1 MKLMKSLMAL
11 AALFCAV
18 TFVSAADECADKVK
32 CAVKDA
38 KCAVEKAAE
47 AKMPQTLCEL
57 KKKFPNAPKLTEKDE
72 LFDYYMNLGDGSFYM
87 VYANENPATVY
98 SNSLKAGDKHY
109 DGAEIMTIK
118 PIGFTKGKV
127 KLAQSGKVVAIKDG
141 LAPSVTLNKGDVV
154 ALFQPSLVN
163 HDSLNT
169 KDAGKCGSLPS
180 WGEALYGLWTS
191 TGIYDIIS

>member
-11 AALFCAV
+11 AAFFCAV
-18 TFVSAADECADKVK
+18 TFISAADDCADKVK

-38 KCAVEKAAE
+38 KCAVENTAN

-169 KDAGKCGSLPS
+169 ETAGQCGSLP
-180 WGEALYGLWTS
+180 GTRS
-191 TGIYDIIS
+191 TTLPTG